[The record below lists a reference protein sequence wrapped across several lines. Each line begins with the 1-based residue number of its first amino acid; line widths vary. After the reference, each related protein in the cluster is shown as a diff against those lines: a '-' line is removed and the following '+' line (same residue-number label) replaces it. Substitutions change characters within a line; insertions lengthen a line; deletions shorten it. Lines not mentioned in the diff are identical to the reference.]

1 MACELNRNTVRVS
14 GTVKRIASTYNISE
28 TLGSERQIFGVS
40 EILFSSADVVM
51 SEKSSKAGLYSIAGY
66 VAVNIAYAMGEDVI
80 KNVVVKLPFE
90 HIGECENEDSEIM
103 CSARIKSFE
112 VSEVRKSKIDIFAEL
127 GFEGFIFSGV
137 DVCTS
142 YDIVGV
148 EQLCILKEKKEGVKL
163 RTSSYEKNMEINFD
177 TKENNTAQVIFS
189 HGRLEDIST
198 VSSNAGI
205 MFNAVLKQEVLYSIQ
220 SEDGGLSVR
229 SIEKEVG
236 INQFL
241 ENGAKNDYDD
251 YVLDCYINSTQSYF
265 VYTNEGQSIVTDV
278 NLSFELVSYKEIE
291 TQVATD
297 MFSPSYEL
305 KPKNKTESIIT
316 SPKKIST
323 QASYVHKKNVRTR
336 EGIAKVVLSH
346 EYVSYDCSLVESAVK
361 VNGKVHCE
369 ALILCEPNQSVER
382 FKAVFPFEYCT
393 ESSDVTAENM
403 LLNVSVL
410 NCSYLI
416 FNDEVTID
424 AKLQFDMFTVQSSQ
438 ITSFHEVE
446 LEEYESTD
454 NSFVILKMHYL
465 QPDETLFVLAKKNR
479 IMPEKILLA
488 NGYEKEEDLSVG
500 DVVVIR
506 DC

>member
-14 GTVKRIASTYNISE
+14 GTVEKIASTYNISE

-40 EILFSSADVVM
+40 EILFSSADTVI
-51 SEKSSKAGLYSIAGY
+51 SEKSSKAGLYTVAGY
-66 VAVNIAYAMGEDVI
+66 VVVNIAYAMGEDVI
-80 KNVVVKLPFE
+80 KNVVEKIPFE

-103 CSARIKSFE
+103 CSARIKSFD
-112 VSEVRKSKIDIFAEL
+112 VSEVRKSKIEVSIEL
-127 GFEGFIFSGV
+127 AFDGFIFSGV

-148 EQLCILKEKKEGVKL
+148 DQLCILKEKKEGVKL
-163 RTSSYEKNMEINFD
+163 RTSSYGKNMEINFD

-205 MFNAVLKQEVLYSIQ
+205 MFNAVLKQEVLYSVQ
-220 SEDGGLSVR
+220 SEDGGLSVKCVSR
-229 SIEKEVG
+229 EVG

-241 ENGAKNDYDD
+241 ESGAKNDYDD
-251 YVLDCYINSTQSYF
+251 YVLNPYINSTQSYF

-278 NLSFELVSYKEIE
+278 KLSFELVSYKKIEID
-291 TQVATD
+291 VAKD

-305 KPKNKTESIIT
+305 KLKNKTDSIIID
-316 SPKKIST
+316 PKKQST
-323 QASYVHKKNVRTR
+323 QASYMHKKNVRTR
-336 EGIAKVVLSH
+336 EGVAKVVLSQ
-346 EYVSYDCSLVESAVK
+346 EYVSYDCVPTKEAIK

-382 FKAVFPFEYCT
+382 FKVVFPFEHCT
-393 ESSDVTAENM
+393 QSDVSPENM

-410 NCSYLI
+410 NCTYLI

-424 AKLQFDMFTVQSSQ
+424 AKLQFDVFSIKPSL
-438 ITSFHEVE
+438 ITSTHEVE
-446 LEEYESTD
+446 TQEYESTD
-454 NSFVILKMHYL
+454 NSFVTLKMHYL
-465 QPDETLFVLAKKNR
+465 QPEETLFDLAKQNR
-479 IMPEKILLA
+479 IMPEQILLA